1 MSQENV
7 DVDVDVDVVQ
17 GSINA
22 FNRGD
27 PIHAGR

>member
-1 MSQENV
+1 MSQENM
-7 DVDVDVDVVQ
+7 DVDVDVVQ